1 MPRAKAKAKEPT
13 LNQIIVKEE
22 KIPDPTPPPSPP
34 TPPPSPPSPPVLER
48 QPKKRNPPNY
58 KLKMG
63 ILHVLQEKYK
73 VEDAVLDEIADLF
86 HIFAR
91 ASAIDSYK
99 I

>member
-1 MPRAKAKAKEPT
+1 MPRAKAKAKETPI
-13 LNQIIVKEE
+13 NEIIVKEE
-22 KIPDPTPPPSPP
+22 KTPDP

-63 ILHVLQEKYK
+63 ILQTLQEKYK
-73 VEDAVLDEIADLF
+73 VDDAILDEIADLF

-99 I
+99 V

>member
-1 MPRAKAKAKEPT
+1 MLVGKKEPT

-34 TPPPSPPSPPVLER
+34 TPPVLER

-63 ILHVLQEKYK
+63 ILNTLQEKYK

-99 I
+99 V

>member
-1 MPRAKAKAKEPT
+1 MPRAKAKPKENPITQLIIKEPEPVPEPT
-13 LNQIIVKEE
+13 
-22 KIPDPTPPPSPP
+22 PPPTPPPSPP
-34 TPPPSPPSPPVLER
+34 TLER
-48 QPKKRNPPNY
+48 QPRKRNPPNY

-63 ILHVLQEKYK
+63 ILQTLQEKYK
-73 VEDAVLDEIADLF
+73 VDDAILDEIADLF

>member
-34 TPPPSPPSPPVLER
+34 TPPVLER

-63 ILHVLQEKYK
+63 ILQTLQEKYK
-73 VEDAVLDEIADLF
+73 VDDAILNEIADLF

-99 I
+99 V

>member
-63 ILHVLQEKYK
+63 ILHTLQEK
-73 VEDAVLDEIADLF
+73 
-86 HIFAR
+86 
-91 ASAIDSYK
+91 
-99 I
+99 

>member
-1 MPRAKAKAKEPT
+1 MPRAKAKANETPI
-13 LNQIIVKEE
+13 NQIIVKEE
-22 KIPDPTPPPSPP
+22 KILDPTPPPI
-34 TPPPSPPSPPVLER
+34 PPSPPVLER

-63 ILHVLQEKYK
+63 ILHILQEKYK

-99 I
+99 V

>member
-1 MPRAKAKAKEPT
+1 MPRAKAKAKETPI
-13 LNQIIVKEE
+13 NEIIIKEE
-22 KIPDPTPPPSPP
+22 KIPDP

-63 ILHVLQEKYK
+63 ILQTLQEKYK
-73 VEDAVLDEIADLF
+73 VDDAILDDIADLF

-99 I
+99 V

>member
-1 MPRAKAKAKEPT
+1 MPRSKAKAKEIPI
-13 LNQIIVKEE
+13 NEIIVKEE
-22 KIPDPTPPPSPP
+22 KIPDP

-63 ILHVLQEKYK
+63 ILHTLQEKYK
-73 VEDAVLDEIADLF
+73 VDDAILDEIADLF

-99 I
+99 V

>member
-1 MPRAKAKAKEPT
+1 MPRAKAKANETPI
-13 LNQIIVKEE
+13 NQIIVKEE
-22 KIPDPTPPPSPP
+22 KTPDP

-99 I
+99 V

>member
-1 MPRAKAKAKEPT
+1 MPRAKAKPMENPINQLIIREPEPVPEPT
-13 LNQIIVKEE
+13 
-22 KIPDPTPPPSPP
+22 PPPTPPPSPP
-34 TPPPSPPSPPVLER
+34 TLER
-48 QPKKRNPPNY
+48 QPRKRNPPNY

-63 ILHVLQEKYK
+63 ILHTLQEKYK
-73 VEDAVLDEIADLF
+73 VDDAILDETADFF

>member
-1 MPRAKAKAKEPT
+1 MPRAKAKAKEIPI
-13 LNQIIVKEE
+13 NEIIVKEE

-34 TPPPSPPSPPVLER
+34 TPPVLER
-48 QPKKRNPPNY
+48 QPKNRNPPNY

-63 ILHVLQEKYK
+63 ILQTLQEKYK
-73 VEDAVLDEIADLF
+73 VDDAILDEIADLF

-99 I
+99 V

>member
-1 MPRAKAKAKEPT
+1 MPRAKAKAKEIPI
-13 LNQIIVKEE
+13 NEIIVKEE
-22 KIPDPTPPPSPP
+22 KIPDHTPPPTPST
-34 TPPPSPPSPPVLER
+34 TPPPPPVLER

-63 ILHVLQEKYK
+63 ILQTLQEKYK
-73 VEDAVLDEIADLF
+73 VDNAILNEIADLF

-99 I
+99 V